1 MMYLY
6 SIADIFMTF
15 PPWIR
20 LKRLKK
26 LRFATAHKQNE
37 SLNLLGE
44 YISTDTKNAM

>member
-20 LKRLKK
+20 LKLLQK
-26 LRFATAHKQNE
+26 LHFAMAHMQNE
-37 SLNLLGE
+37 SLNLFGE